1 MNKENY
7 RILIV
12 DDEKSMLLLL
22 RRIIESEGYTVQ
34 SASDGEEALLIA
46 GKYKP
51 HMIITDLVMP
61 VVDGMELMKKYKEL
75 DSETDF
81 IVLTAYGTVDS
92 ALTSIKMGATSYML
106 KPLKGSAELRRD
118 IEKAF
123 IGKFQMRSTK

>member
-61 VVDGMELMKKYKEL
+61 LVDGMELMKKYKEL